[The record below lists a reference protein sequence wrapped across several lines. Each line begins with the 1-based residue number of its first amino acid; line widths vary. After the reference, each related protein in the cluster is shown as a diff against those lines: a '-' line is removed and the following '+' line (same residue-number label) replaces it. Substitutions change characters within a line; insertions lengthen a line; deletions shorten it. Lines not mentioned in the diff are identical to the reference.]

1 MILAGC
7 ASGPQCRSAPQNV
20 QTESDLAAVEQLLR
34 DARQSLVRGQHVD
47 AFLLYGQ
54 AVNLECSI
62 SGGLGET
69 SISPYEAGRYV
80 ERLMNTPDGALMQV
94 LQSDRV
100 PIERRKDILRNLAEK
115 IEKGGFPD
123 VPQ

>member
-1 MILAGC
+1 
-7 ASGPQCRSAPQNV
+7 
-20 QTESDLAAVEQLLR
+20 
-34 DARQSLVRGQHVD
+34 
-47 AFLLYGQ
+47 
-54 AVNLECSI
+54 
-62 SGGLGET
+62 
-69 SISPYEAGRYV
+69 
-80 ERLMNTPDGALMQV
+80 MNTPDGALMQV